1 MECLAI
7 FHFIDKKSPDTI
19 LETPCQCQHW
29 QSMVAPGE
37 HAVIKGSER
46 ITSWQHVEGNVWK
59 VVLPNSFFGAFNPY
73 KENVNTARHPYETYI
88 LSSTDRMRSGISPL

>member
-59 VVLPNSFFGAFNPY
+59 VVLPNSFFGNARSSAP
-73 KENVNTARHPYETYI
+73 TAGPIEGLKAGQNKI
-88 LSSTDRMRSGISPL
+88 KLW